1 MDSIFFNGLHVSL
14 VSYVAQL
21 VKNPPATQEDLGSIP
36 GLGRSPGEGQDYPLQ
51 YSCLE
56 SSMDCIVHGVTKSQ
70 KRLSDFDFLVTIC
83 GYLCFLPRD
92 SLCVFTGNRHKE
104 AVLMFKLI
112 LYFFLW
118 FLLTFLY
125 IFHENSLFWMC
136 IMLFNVSISIYSIK
150 VTLSTGNDAST
161 FMLHRDSQCP
171 LNQQILQCME
181 GFHTAS
187 MSSS

>member
-1 MDSIFFNGLHVSL
+1 
-14 VSYVAQL
+14 
-21 VKNPPATQEDLGSIP
+21 
-36 GLGRSPGEGQDYPLQ
+36 
-51 YSCLE
+51 
-56 SSMDCIVHGVTKSQ
+56 MDCIVHEVTKSR

-150 VTLSTGNDAST
+150 VTLSTSNKYTAVNA
-161 FMLHRDSQCP
+161 FHLHDHRGSQCP
-171 LNQQILQCME
+171 SNQQIFQCME